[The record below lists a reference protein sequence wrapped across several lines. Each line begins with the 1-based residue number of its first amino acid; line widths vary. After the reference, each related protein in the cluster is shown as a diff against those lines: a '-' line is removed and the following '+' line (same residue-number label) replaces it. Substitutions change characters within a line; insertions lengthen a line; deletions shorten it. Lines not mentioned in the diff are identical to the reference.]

1 MQLCVKVNTVV
12 CIRAD
17 MGNRDRDDTGRYAD
31 GIDPDTVLD
40 VFEARDD
47 RARPITASDVVDEL
61 GIARRTAHN
70 KLEILVERG
79 EIETRKIGARG
90 RVWWT
95 PIPDDGDTLA
105 TDELQGNPDNTI
117 DELADASD
125 GRESAETPPTSRDD
139 QTVGPT
145 DTDATTPNDA
155 AGETADE
162 FTDVVERVAQSW
174 EDTDARL
181 KARKDAA
188 VAVLEYAAEHGGI
201 SKQEAKETVYPE
213 YPVEGQN
220 PRTWYRKN
228 IRPVL
233 NEAAEYNQST
243 KKYHVPE
250 SS

>member
-95 PIPDDGDTLA
+95 PIPDDEA
-105 TDELQGNPDNTI
+105 
-117 DELADASD
+117 ADASD

>member
-1 MQLCVKVNTVV
+1 
-12 CIRAD
+12 

-47 RARPITASDVVDEL
+47 RARPITAGDVVDEL

-95 PIPDDGDTLA
+95 PIPADAETLETDD
-105 TDELQGNPDNTI
+105 LQGNPDSTI
-117 DELADASD
+117 DELDEDAAASD
-125 GRESAETPPTSRDD
+125 GRESAETPATSQDD
-139 QTVGPT
+139 QRAGTT
-145 DTDATTPNDA
+145 DTDGTTDDVA
-155 AGETADE
+155 AGEIDDELTA
-162 FTDVVERVAQSW
+162 VAERVAQSW

-220 PRTWYRKN
+220 ARTWYRKN

-243 KKYHVPE
+243 KKYHIDTDD
-250 SS
+250 